1 MTNLEQKKQ
10 QEIIEKQEILNKT
23 KTILKQ
29 EFIGI
34 DTVIEQVIDA
44 LSSWYMFPEMQEKPV
59 VINLWGLTG
68 VGKSSLVARIS
79 ELIGFQKKYYHFDL
93 GEGNSKEWQIKRQLE
108 DIYEHVN
115 GYPVLIA
122 LDEIQHARTINEQ
135 KEEIDKSSS
144 RIIWQL
150 IDNGKFQ
157 IKKINY
163 NIEDLY
169 DLITKLRYLI
179 RSGVEIA
186 NGMVLKNKELYLEN
200 MKTKEE
206 GAKKKTQ
213 NEIFFVPSSM
223 YETIYLLAK
232 ELFETPFDVK
242 TKLLNLNGNET
253 ISFLHEVFSIANSP
267 KEVNCSKGLIF
278 VLGNLDE
285 AYSMSND
292 FNPDMDANEFHEQS
306 LKINLPTIKKALKKR
321 FRNEQIA
328 RFGNIHIIYPA
339 FSRLSFQQIIK
350 LELSKIATKIKAYQN
365 INFQFDNSIH
375 QLIYSEGVYPTQGTR
390 PIFTTIHQIIKSQF
404 GRIFS
409 ELYLNQ
415 LNVNEIVLSAKG
427 KNLLVRYIKNK
438 YEIHDIKIP
447 LQLSLKKLRINKKDN
462 AQAIT
467 AVHEAGHAVLSVV
480 LMNTIPE
487 VIYSNTT
494 DANIAGYVY
503 TKFKKDYISKKEIS
517 KFLAIYLGGR
527 AAEKLIFGEENVT
540 TGAEEDIKKATNFI
554 MEMLKKCGMGNIPA
568 AYHIVDMNT
577 NTYINDYNNQLN
589 KEAERWIGEAF
600 DLAENTLKKE
610 EQLLLKIAEHLSNN
624 RKMEKRQIAQ
634 MVKKYL
640 LHFNVDL
647 LKDESK
653 NNFYRQQLRT
663 KIKSIA
669 TSPKNK
675 ISIETIDFSLNNKL
689 STES

>member
-232 ELFETPFDVK
+232 DYL
-242 TKLLNLNGNET
+242 KLLL
-253 ISFLHEVFSIANSP
+253 
-267 KEVNCSKGLIF
+267 
-278 VLGNLDE
+278 
-285 AYSMSND
+285 
-292 FNPDMDANEFHEQS
+292 
-306 LKINLPTIKKALKKR
+306 
-321 FRNEQIA
+321 
-328 RFGNIHIIYPA
+328 
-339 FSRLSFQQIIK
+339 
-350 LELSKIATKIKAYQN
+350 
-365 INFQFDNSIH
+365 
-375 QLIYSEGVYPTQGTR
+375 
-390 PIFTTIHQIIKSQF
+390 
-404 GRIFS
+404 
-409 ELYLNQ
+409 
-415 LNVNEIVLSAKG
+415 
-427 KNLLVRYIKNK
+427 
-438 YEIHDIKIP
+438 
-447 LQLSLKKLRINKKDN
+447 
-462 AQAIT
+462 
-467 AVHEAGHAVLSVV
+467 
-480 LMNTIPE
+480 
-487 VIYSNTT
+487 
-494 DANIAGYVY
+494 
-503 TKFKKDYISKKEIS
+503 
-517 KFLAIYLGGR
+517 
-527 AAEKLIFGEENVT
+527 
-540 TGAEEDIKKATNFI
+540 
-554 MEMLKKCGMGNIPA
+554 MLKQN
-568 AYHIVDMNT
+568 
-577 NTYINDYNNQLN
+577 
-589 KEAERWIGEAF
+589 
-600 DLAENTLKKE
+600 
-610 EQLLLKIAEHLSNN
+610 S
-624 RKMEKRQIAQ
+624 
-634 MVKKYL
+634 
-640 LHFNVDL
+640 
-647 LKDESK
+647 
-653 NNFYRQQLRT
+653 
-663 KIKSIA
+663 SI
-669 TSPKNK
+669 
-675 ISIETIDFSLNNKL
+675 
-689 STES
+689 

>member
-1 MTNLEQKKQ
+1 M
-10 QEIIEKQEILNKT
+10 
-23 KTILKQ
+23 
-29 EFIGI
+29 
-34 DTVIEQVIDA
+34 
-44 LSSWYMFPEMQEKPV
+44 
-59 VINLWGLTG
+59 
-68 VGKSSLVARIS
+68 
-79 ELIGFQKKYYHFDL
+79 
-93 GEGNSKEWQIKRQLE
+93 
-108 DIYEHVN
+108 
-115 GYPVLIA
+115 
-122 LDEIQHARTINEQ
+122 
-135 KEEIDKSSS
+135 
-144 RIIWQL
+144 
-150 IDNGKFQ
+150 
-157 IKKINY
+157 
-163 NIEDLY
+163 
-169 DLITKLRYLI
+169 
-179 RSGVEIA
+179 
-186 NGMVLKNKELYLEN
+186 
-200 MKTKEE
+200 
-206 GAKKKTQ
+206 
-213 NEIFFVPSSM
+213 
-223 YETIYLLAK
+223 
-232 ELFETPFDVK
+232 
-242 TKLLNLNGNET
+242 
-253 ISFLHEVFSIANSP
+253 HEVFSIANSP

-365 INFQFDNSIH
+365 INLQFDNSIH

-653 NNFYRQQLRT
+653 NNFYRQQL
-663 KIKSIA
+663 SICQ
-669 TSPKNK
+669 
-675 ISIETIDFSLNNKL
+675 
-689 STES
+689 